1 MISPLN
7 RQRAKFFLN
16 SLFLIGLGVDILGL
30 PVNERAIAQIVP
42 DASLPNNSVVLPNG
56 NQLTIEG
63 GTQSGSN
70 LFHSFQEFSLL
81 NGNQAFF
88 NNPAVIENIFSR
100 ITGGQVSNIDGLIRA
115 NGSANLFLLNPAG
128 IMFGPNAELDIG
140 GSFFAS
146 TANAILFEDNQSF
159 SAINPD
165 PNTLLS
171 INVPI
176 GLQYGSNSGNIQVQQ
191 SNLAVKPNNTLAL
204 LGGNVQLQDATLEAR
219 RQGGRV
225 ELGGLSSEGTIAL
238 NGREVSFPLEGDR
251 ANISLNQSTINV
263 LGSESNTLIIYAG
276 NLDIIQSNLIAGI
289 GQQEGQADAIAGD
302 IQLNA
307 TGNIIISQGSVIRNE
322 LPDSALGSG
331 GNIIIETTNL
341 TVDGSNIAA
350 DTRTNGNAGNITV
363 KAADTIELI
372 GQSSNE
378 QATGF
383 FSSTLQESSGNG
395 GNINVETQNLI
406 LRNSA
411 NIAANTSGTGTGGN
425 VTVLATEQIQLMGTG
440 TQGNPTGLFS
450 SVRND
455 ATGNGGSVTVT
466 TPDLML
472 SNGAKISSDT
482 VGIGDGGNVT
492 IESDRTTL
500 SGGSRITVNVNGSG
514 NGGELNLQATE
525 SISLTGADADGNP
538 TTVES
543 VVQQEATGTGG
554 RMNINTQTLTLREG
568 AVITGE
574 IRGQGNG
581 GEITIEA
588 SNLILL
594 NGVNTI
600 GQITPS
606 ALFSAVRPQGSG
618 NGGDLTV
625 KTGRLIIEDGAAIDV
640 GTEGAGNGG
649 LVRIEATESVEV
661 LGNDGFQSRIA
672 AQVGNESTGTGG
684 NIQIQTAQLTVTG
697 GSQISA
703 ATFGSG
709 EGGSLI
715 VNATEGIELIGSVAV
730 GDRSGPEFIQNN
742 QKTEFPS
749 GLFASSPGQGQAN
762 ASIIQTGE
770 LIVRDGA
777 QVSVSS
783 QEQGAAGNLTI
794 IADRLQLQ
802 GGTLSAE
809 TVEGNQANIIL
820 TIPDIRLRQGSDIT
834 TNATG
839 TATGGN
845 INIDTETLAA
855 LENSDITAN
864 AVESFGGRVTIAA
877 EGIFGTEF
885 RDFTTPD
892 NDITASSQL
901 GPQFS
906 GTVEIFT
913 PEVDPA
919 AGLIELQT
927 NIVDVAQLL
936 GQDPCKQGEES
947 SFTVTGRGGIPP
959 NPASLL
965 VPPSVLVEWGDR
977 TQIESRIENVSHSSI
992 PEASEAII
1000 EATGWAMNENGNIQL
1015 VASLGSEKPGFFP
1028 KSGLGCRGN

>member
-16 SLFLIGLGVDILGL
+16 PLMLMFLGIDILGL
-30 PVNERAIAQIVP
+30 QTHYGAIAQIVP
-42 DASLPNNSVVLPNG
+42 DATLPNNSVVLPNG
-56 NQLTIEG
+56 NQLIIEG

-70 LFHSFQEFSLL
+70 LFHSFREFSLP
-81 NGNQAFF
+81 NGNEAFF
-88 NNPAVIENIFSR
+88 NNAAEIDNIFSR
-100 ITGGQVSNIDGLIRA
+100 ITGGQLSNIDGLIRA
-115 NGSANLFLLNPAG
+115 NGSANLFLINPAG
-128 IMFGPNAELDIG
+128 IMFGQNAELDIG

-159 SAINPD
+159 SATNAD
-165 PNTLLS
+165 PTTLLS
-171 INVPI
+171 INLPI
-176 GLQYGSNSGNIQVQQ
+176 GLQYGTNSADIQVQQ
-191 SNLAVKPNNTLAL
+191 SNLAVRPQTTLAL
-204 LGGNVQLQDATLEAR
+204 LGGNVQLQGAILEAKGE
-219 RQGGRV
+219 GGRV
-225 ELGGLSSEGTIAL
+225 ELGGLSGEGTIAL
-238 NGREVSFPLEGDR
+238 NGREVGFPENGDR
-251 ANISLNQSTINV
+251 GNIFLNQSTIDV
-263 LGSESNTLIIYAG
+263 VGSGGNRLIIYAA
-276 NLDIIQSNLIAGI
+276 NLDAIASSLEAGI
-289 GQQEGQADAIAGD
+289 GSQEGQTNAIAGD
-302 IQLNA
+302 IEINA
-307 TGNIIISQGSVIRNE
+307 TGNIILNQGSLIRNE
-322 LPDSALGSG
+322 LPENALGAG
-331 GNIIIETTNL
+331 GNIIVESTNL
-341 TVDGSNIAA
+341 TLDGSRISA
-350 DTRTNGNAGNITV
+350 DTRTPGNAGNINIRV
-363 KAADTIELI
+363 ADTIDLI
-372 GQSSNE
+372 GQSN
-378 QATGF
+378 QQDTGF
-383 FSSTLQESSGNG
+383 FSSTLQGSSGNG

-406 LRNSA
+406 LRNRA
-411 NIAANTSGTGTGGN
+411 NISANTSGSGQGGN
-425 VTVLATEQIQLMGTG
+425 VTIEATEAVQLIGVGTE
-440 TQGNPTGLFS
+440 GNPTGLFS

-455 ATGNGGSVTVT
+455 ATGNGGRVTVT
-466 TPDLML
+466 TPDLTL
-472 SNGAKISSDT
+472 SNGAQISSDT

-492 IESDRTTL
+492 IESDRATL

-525 SISLTGADADGNP
+525 SISLTGTDAEGNP
-538 TTVES
+538 TTIET
-543 VVQQEATGTGG
+543 VVQANATGNGG
-554 RMNINTQTLTLREG
+554 RINMNTQTLTLREG

-581 GEITIEA
+581 GEIMIEA

-600 GQITPS
+600 GRTTPS
-606 ALFSAVRPQGSG
+606 ALFSAVRPEGSG

-649 LVRIEATESVEV
+649 LVKIEATESVEL
-661 LGNDGFQSRIA
+661 LGNDGLQSRIG
-672 AQVGNESTGTGG
+672 AQVGNDSTGTAGS
-684 NIQIQTAQLTVTG
+684 IEIQTAQLTVTG
-697 GSQISA
+697 GSQVSA

-715 VNATEGIELIGSVAV
+715 VNASEGIELSGSVAV
-730 GDRSGPEFIQNN
+730 SDRSGPEFLQNN
-742 QKTEFPS
+742 QATEFPS

-762 ASIIQTGE
+762 ALTIQTGE
-770 LIVRDGA
+770 LIVQDGA
-777 QVSVSS
+777 QISVSS

-794 IADRLQLQ
+794 MADRLRLQ

-809 TVEGNQANIIL
+809 TVEGDRANIIL
-820 TIPDIRLRQGSDIT
+820 TISDLQLRQGSDIT

-855 LENSDITAN
+855 VSNSDITAN
-864 AVESFGGRVTIAA
+864 AEESFGGRVTIAA

-885 RDFTTPD
+885 RDFTTP
-892 NDITASSQL
+892 NSDITASSQL
-901 GPQFS
+901 GPLFS

-919 AGLIELQT
+919 AGLVELQT

-959 NPASLL
+959 NPTSLL

-977 TQIESRIENVSHSSI
+977 TQIETQIENISQSSV
-992 PEASEAII
+992 PEDPEPII
-1000 EATGWAMNENGNIQL
+1000 EATGWAMNQHGNIEL
-1015 VASLGSEKPGFFP
+1015 VANLGREKLGFLTT
-1028 KSGLGCRGN
+1028 SGLGCRGN